1 MLLTPESNTCFRL
14 TLFFHGRGQLQCRG
28 EDVPGEAVEDLGE
41 EREQWGGLDSG
52 EQEAGEEEGRQA
64 KTGRGAPVQGSD
76 EESGGGEEDRHCVT
90 FFYQSLKHVFWLKKA
105 FWNVLADCEIHN
117 LVRVCQESLALFYTQ
132 AVKLLLVGSSA
143 PKVNLGLQ
151 PTSSM

>member
-1 MLLTPESNTCFRL
+1 M
-14 TLFFHGRGQLQCRG
+14 
-28 EDVPGEAVEDLGE
+28 
-41 EREQWGGLDSG
+41 DSG

-76 EESGGGEEDRHCVT
+76 EESGGGEEDRHCVIFLPEFKT
-90 FFYQSLKHVFWLKKA
+90 CFFLAKKA